1 MEMILSRST
10 IYLWGRQTVHLFAF
24 LGEKIPALVVDDD
37 DDDDI
42 VFVDGALS
50 NTVTQSAK

>member
-1 MEMILSRST
+1 MLYTTHAS
-10 IYLWGRQTVHLFAF
+10 IY
-24 LGEKIPALVVDDD
+24 DD

>member
-1 MEMILSRST
+1 MMVSSMWKL
-10 IYLWGRQTVHLFAF
+10 YD
-24 LGEKIPALVVDDD
+24 DDD

>member
-1 MEMILSRST
+1 MRIYYINGKFCLS
-10 IYLWGRQTVHLFAF
+10 
-24 LGEKIPALVVDDD
+24 DD